1 MQSVLENLR
10 LWNGNLDDLVSQW
23 IGIIA
28 IQLRIAL
35 GAPLWAMIGYSCHLL
50 GTDEP
55 SFTERMSFLPTTPLP
70 CRWSNHPHWLR

>member
-35 GAPLWAMIGYSCHLL
+35 GAPLWAMIGYSGHLL
-50 GTDEP
+50 GRHEP
-55 SFTERMSFLPTTPLP
+55 SFMKRMSFLPTTPLP
-70 CRWSNHPHWLR
+70 CRWPQLSLRL